1 MIDQENNVYKK
12 LIVCLIAVWLAGCE
26 TKVETVDNIVQVPVP
41 DPTGQPLLIDVQ
53 ASGVDGAFTLG
64 GGSFPGAFNEVGLL
78 AFHDPVA
85 QSLVEVGKSNDGSYS
100 AMLVNGTYDTTY
112 RFDMGSQIPANHFAV
127 VQAGVAV
134 ASTMTVD
141 MDVPVVSVR
150 PQFLLNGG
158 SFPAS
163 QYDRARFFLVPVA
176 GGEPIF
182 LGESHV
188 VNDTVSIV
196 PGAYHVIY
204 SQVQGGTVP
213 VNQNARVMS
222 DVDISGDMQLL
233 VDVNA
238 VEVRTAFQH
247 NGGPFPQSQYE
258 RAEFYLVNDAGD
270 EAFLGQSYFAPA
282 TVRVIGGVYD
292 LEYRHQQGST
302 VPLNKAT
309 RVRSA
314 IDLTAGG
321 DASVDVQ
328 SFTLDI
334 NATLNGQPF
343 PVSEYDDGELE
354 LLDTASGSYSLLG
367 NTHSPFAGLVVIAG
381 SYDIVYSH
389 ETGNDVPQ
397 NVRGNVLSGYV
408 VAGNQQLDLDITG
421 HSMTLALTLDNGDFP
436 MSPYDY
442 ADILLKGAATAGE
455 IVASSTIAQDEPFMV
470 LPGTYDVTYA
480 CQVCTE
486 VPFNSYAPIIDDLEI
501 AADGVIAADITS
513 VRVKT
518 TATLNGAAFPQ
529 SYYQSGVIY
538 GGLQEGDVV
547 ELTSTATTTDDVIL
561 IAGPYSFYYQHEN
574 GEQVPANLWSLVG
587 QQAISP

>member
-1 MIDQENNVYKK
+1 MYKK
-12 LIVCLIAVWLAGCE
+12 LIICLIAVALAGCE
-26 TKVETVDNIVQVPVP
+26 TKVKTVDNIVQVFPP
-41 DPTGQPLLIDVQ
+41 DPTGKPLTIDVQ
-53 ASGVDGAFTLG
+53 ASGVDGSFTLG
-64 GGSFPGAFNEVGLL
+64 GSAFPGTFNEVGML
-78 AFHDPVA
+78 AFYDTVA
-85 QSLVEVGKSNDGSYS
+85 QSLVDVGKSNDGSYS

-112 RFDMGSQIPANHFAV
+112 RFSSGSQIPANYFAV

-134 ASTMTVD
+134 ASTITVNI
-141 MDVPVVSVR
+141 DVPVVSVR
-150 PQFLLNGG
+150 PQFLLNG
-158 SFPAS
+158 SNFPAS
-163 QYDRARFFLVPVA
+163 QYDRARFFLVPAA

-182 LGESHV
+182 LGDSHI

-196 PGAYHVIY
+196 PDSYHVVY

-222 DVDISGDMQLL
+222 DVDISSDMQLV

-238 VEVRTAFQH
+238 VEVRTSFQH
-247 NGGPFPQSQYE
+247 NGSPFPLSQYE
-258 RAEFYLVNDAGD
+258 RAEFYLVNDIGD

-282 TVRVIGGVYD
+282 TVRVIGGIYD

-309 RVRSA
+309 RVRST
-314 IDLTAGG
+314 IDLIAGG

-354 LLDTASGSYSLLG
+354 LLDTVSGSYSLLG

-381 SYDIVYSH
+381 TYDVVYSH
-389 ETGNDVPQ
+389 ETGDDVPQ
-397 NVRGNVLSGYV
+397 NVRGNVLSGYDV
-408 VAGNQQLDLDITG
+408 VGNQQLDLDITG
-421 HSMTLALTLDNGDFP
+421 HSMTLALTLDNDAFP
-436 MSPYDY
+436 MSGYNY
-442 ADILLKGAATAGE
+442 ADILLKGAATAEE
-455 IVASSTIAQDEPFMV
+455 IVASSTITQDEPFMV
-470 LPGTYDVTYA
+470 LPGTYDVTYS

-486 VPFNSYAPIIDDLEI
+486 VPFNSYAPMIDDLEI
-501 AADGVIAADITS
+501 TADGVIAADITS

-538 GGLQEGDVV
+538 GSLQAGDSV

-561 IAGPYSFYYQHEN
+561 IAGPYSFFYQHQN

-587 QQAISP
+587 QQTISP